1 MAFRARDGAA
11 LSRRRHRSSLQIG
24 GAGSKAPGRISWSIR
39 NMTDLPQLETI
50 ALIRKG
56 RMLVI
61 AFNRPEAMN
70 AVNLQLHDDL
80 LDALWFAQ
88 GDPGSDLIQITGH
101 GRAFSAGG
109 DIDHIANSAA
119 HPHRFD
125 HEARIAKRIVFTLL
139 DIDKPV
145 ICRMNGHAIGLGAT
159 IALLCDIIFAADH
172 AKIGDPHVGLG
183 LVAGEYLLT
192 GDLLTAKKAAEIG
205 LINYA
210 LPADELDAAVAAF
223 CDKLLGGMTGA
234 IRATKV
240 LTNLELKRIAHA
252 VMDAGIAYESL
263 SVRSPDHIQA
273 VAALQDKLA
282 AKALAPKL

>member
-1 MAFRARDGAA
+1 
-11 LSRRRHRSSLQIG
+11 
-24 GAGSKAPGRISWSIR
+24 
-39 NMTDLPQLETI
+39 MTNASADLPQLQTI
-50 ALIRKG
+50 ALERRG

-61 AFNRPEAMN
+61 IFNRPEAMN

-88 GDPGSDLIQITGH
+88 GDSGSDLIQITGA

-109 DIDHIANSAA
+109 DIDHIANNAA
-119 HPHRFD
+119 NPHLFD

-145 ICRMNGHAIGLGAT
+145 VCRMNGHAVGLGAT

-172 AKIGDPHVGLG
+172 ARIGDPHVGLG
-183 LVAGEYLLT
+183 LVAGDGGAVIWAQRIGLARAKEYLLT
-192 GDLLTAKKAAEIG
+192 GELLTARKAADIG
-205 LINYA
+205 LINHA
-210 LPADELDAAVAAF
+210 LPADELDAAVDAF
-223 CDKLLGGMTGA
+223 CQKLLGGMTGA
-234 IRATKV
+234 IRATKM

-263 SVRSPDHIQA
+263 SVRSPEHVGA
-273 VAALQDKLA
+273 VAALKEKLS
-282 AKALAPKL
+282 AKAQG